1 MEAAMH
7 IYEQDEND
15 PTIEY
20 YYKPTVPV
28 RRASAGY
35 DATFYE
41 HPTVSAVNNEVS
53 VVNKVVNY
61 RKPWRL
67 YFMSGMCIMLI
78 LYLTFLIGVKPW
90 WDGVTSRWSAGESL
104 VSTAEGNV
112 GHGGVSIFFCY
123 ADNGSLAVIEVVGTK
138 YKVYT
143 GMLTSR
149 AHMYV
154 TMAIKDVNGD
164 GKPDVVLYAE
174 DSSQAATLIN
184 TGTDFK
190 WQT

>member
-1 MEAAMH
+1 MH
-7 IYEQDEND
+7 IYEPDEND
-15 PTIEY
+15 PTVEY
-20 YYKPTVPV
+20 YYRPPVPV

-41 HPTVSAVNNEVS
+41 APTREVVNQEVS

-67 YFMSGMCIMLI
+67 YFMSGLCIMLI
-78 LYLTFLIGVKPW
+78 LYLTFLLGVKPW
-90 WDGVTSRWSAGESL
+90 WDGVTSRWAAGQSM

-112 GHGGVSIFFCY
+112 GHGGTSVFFCY
-123 ADNGSLAVIEVVGTK
+123 AEGGQLTVIEVVGTK

-143 GMLTSR
+143 GIVTSK
-149 AHMYV
+149 AHLYV
-154 TMAIKDVNGD
+154 SMTIKDVNGD
-164 GKPDVVLYAE
+164 GKPDVVLYVE
-174 DSSQAATLIN
+174 GSDQAAELIN

-190 WQT
+190 WSS